1 MSLARNLSS
10 SILGVDRHVCDDGED
25 RATSPAPK
33 AAAKA
38 APTAKQPKVIPGAAQ
53 KGGRGARPPTAPRQ
67 TYAAGGGEE
76 GFEGERVA
84 PSKKDHQGRDRH
96 TKGPRED
103 RSHTGPRSRA
113 PGAAGARGPKGGAR
127 GGRAGA
133 PGAPGAEKKT
143 GPAPTEN
150 WTNEEGKAELSAENQ
165 GEKDVADD
173 GAETPAA
180 AAAVEEAEA
189 EDNSKT
195 LDQYLAE
202 RATAALG
209 GQLAK
214 KETRQV
220 ADDVEGKQFERE
232 EMENFFVG
240 GKGPKEKKERAPKKE
255 KIRIEV
261 DGQFAQPA
269 RAPRGD
275 RPERGAPRG
284 GRGGN
289 RGRGAPRGGAARAPR
304 QAPANVADESAFPAL
319 GA

>member
-1 MSLARNLSS
+1 MSVVSKNPFELL
-10 SILGVDRHVCDDGED
+10 DDGED
-25 RATSPAPK
+25 RAPSPAPK
-33 AAAKA
+33 GAAKV
-38 APTAKQPKVIPGAAQ
+38 APTAKQPKVVPGAAQ
-53 KGGRGARPPTAPRQ
+53 KGGRGARAPTAPRA
-67 TYAAGGGEE
+67 TYAAGGGDD

-84 PSKKDHQGRDRH
+84 PPKKDHQGRDRH

-113 PGAAGARGPKGGAR
+113 PGAAGARGPKGGNR
-127 GGRAGA
+127 GGRGGAAGA
-133 PGAPGAEKKT
+133 AGAEKKT
-143 GPAPTEN
+143 GAAPAEN
-150 WTNEEGKAELSAENQ
+150 WTNEEGKAELSAETQ
-165 GEKDVADD
+165 GEKDVAEE
-173 GAETPAA
+173 GAETPAPA
-180 AAAVEEAEA
+180 QEEAQE

-202 RATAALG
+202 RANAALG

-214 KETRQV
+214 KEARQV
-220 ADDVEGKQFERE
+220 SDDVEGKQFERE
-232 EMENFFVG
+232 ELENFFG
-240 GKGPKEKKERAPKKE
+240 GSKASKEKKERAPKKE

-269 RAPRGD
+269 RPPRGD
-275 RPERGAPRG
+275 RPERGAARG

>member
-1 MSLARNLSS
+1 MSVVSKNPFELL
-10 SILGVDRHVCDDGED
+10 DDGED
-25 RATSPAPK
+25 RAPSPVPK
-33 AAAKA
+33 AVGKA
-38 APTAKQPKVIPGAAQ
+38 APTSKQPKVVPGAAQ
-53 KGGRGARPPTAPRQ
+53 KGGRGARAPTAPRP
-67 TYAAGGGEE
+67 TYTAGGGDE
-76 GFEGERVA
+76 GFDGERVA

-127 GGRAGA
+127 GGRPGA
-133 PGAPGAEKKT
+133 PGAPVPEKKT
-143 GPAPTEN
+143 GAAPAEN

-165 GEKDVADD
+165 GEKDVAEE

-180 AAAVEEAEA
+180 AAAEEAEA

-202 RATAALG
+202 RANAALG
-209 GQLAK
+209 GELAK

-240 GKGPKEKKERAPKKE
+240 GKGSKEKKERAPKKE